1 MPDTDSC
8 FNHSFPVVPNTGVPP
23 ADVLAIMFPDKDNST
38 FATMTLAD
46 YNASFN
52 AVQGPIS

>member
-1 MPDTDSC
+1 
-8 FNHSFPVVPNTGVPP
+8 
-23 ADVLAIMFPDKDNST
+23 VLAIMFPDKDNST